1 MKLKGVFSFFWEIIQ
16 IVIIALVIVVPIRYF
31 VFQPFMVRG
40 ASMEPN
46 FHNGDYLIV
55 DELSYR
61 LREPERGEIIV
72 FNYPQDPSQRLI
84 KRVIGLPGERVEL
97 TEGKIT
103 VIDHL
108 GSELVLNEADYLL
121 PSESAFLG
129 QKKIVLSQDEYFV
142 LGDNRSHSFD
152 SRRFGPLERK
162 HIIGRALI
170 RAWPFNDIT
179 FFAQPEY

>member
-1 MKLKGVFSFFWEIIQ
+1 MKIKGILSFFWEIIQ

-46 FHNGDYLIV
+46 FHSGDYLIV

-61 LREPERGEIIV
+61 FREPQRGEIVV

-84 KRVIGLPGERVEL
+84 KRIVGLPGERVEMG
-97 TEGKIT
+97 EGKIT
-103 VIDHL
+103 IVDHS
-108 GSELVLNEADYLL
+108 GNEQVLNEADYLL
-121 PSESAFLG
+121 PSESAYLG
-129 QKKIVLSQDEYFV
+129 QKKIILAADEYFV

-152 SRRFGPLERK
+152 SRRFGALSKE

-170 RAWPFNDIT
+170 RAWPLDDIT
-179 FFAQPEY
+179 FFVQPEY